1 MDGLR
6 LVVGRL
12 VHALL
17 CTMKFGTRLS
27 SSPGS
32 KCSSSHSLTR
42 RPSFA
47 DSSELCCRCCCCR
60 APHNS
65 QMQLFVG
72 LGWRFFFAKAQHN
85 AHDTVPQGSVVCGAG
100 EVCSE
105 VRTAG
110 RVVQSEAEN
119 CAIASPLSSPVL
131 LRRRRPPGLSYF

>member
-1 MDGLR
+1 MQHNSQPAKDQSNQNHRNLPPPGGRQGRQVSPRARASALLNATNRPRLRSPQKPELYQVGIGEVDGLR

-47 DSSELCCRCCCCR
+47 DSSELCCCCCR

-72 LGWRFFFAKAQHN
+72 LGWRFFF
-85 AHDTVPQGSVVCGAG
+85 
-100 EVCSE
+100 
-105 VRTAG
+105 R
-110 RVVQSEAEN
+110 
-119 CAIASPLSSPVL
+119 
-131 LRRRRPPGLSYF
+131 